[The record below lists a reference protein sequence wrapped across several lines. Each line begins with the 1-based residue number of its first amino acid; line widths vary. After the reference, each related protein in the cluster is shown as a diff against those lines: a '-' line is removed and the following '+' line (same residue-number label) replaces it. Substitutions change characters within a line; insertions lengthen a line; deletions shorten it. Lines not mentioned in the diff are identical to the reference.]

1 MGLINKLRE
10 IAGKHSDRLLVRIIC
25 FSLTLSRF
33 LQTPENGSFR
43 DISVVYWADKNK
55 NERENRKII
64 SYYLLVI
71 ILHSRI

>member
-33 LQTPENGSFR
+33 LQTPVNGSFR
-43 DISVVYWADKNK
+43 DISVVYWAEKNK
-55 NERENRKII
+55 KQKKTTKP
-64 SYYLLVI
+64 
-71 ILHSRI
+71 